1 MAGGL
6 GGVPV
11 DCLLYDWLWVCRLCV
26 LFWGLLRLLRLCC
39 VWCLVL
45 GDALF
50 LYVIGLLCLG
60 VAWDS
65 FWLFWFV
72 GYSRVGCVVLLV
84 LFVYVMGLYC

>member
-1 MAGGL
+1 MGL
-6 GGVPV
+6 PFVCCFGVCC
-11 DCLLYDWLWVCRLCV
+11 DC
-26 LFWGLLRLLRLCC
+26 FALCC

-45 GDALF
+45 GDVLF
-50 LYVIGLLCLG
+50 LYVIGLLCL
-60 VAWDS
+60 VVVWDL